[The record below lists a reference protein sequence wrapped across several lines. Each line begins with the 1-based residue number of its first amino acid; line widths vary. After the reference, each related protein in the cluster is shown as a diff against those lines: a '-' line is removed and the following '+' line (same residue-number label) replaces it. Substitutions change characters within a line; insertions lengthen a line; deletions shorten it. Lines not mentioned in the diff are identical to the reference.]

1 MGFGTYNFRNG
12 DKRRYL
18 KRYRKI
24 RRYFNRI
31 EFINNFWGIL
41 TIEIIEK

>member
-1 MGFGTYNFRNG
+1 MGFKIYNFKNR

-41 TIEIIEK
+41 TIEIIEE